1 MADIRILSNGVTLV
15 AERDPHS
22 LSAAYGVFIRAGS
35 CLEHPEQHGISHLIE
50 HMAFKA
56 TKGLSGQ
63 QIARAIDDLGGDL
76 NAYTSKEFT
85 VFYSRVLPHRGQAA
99 LRLLADLALQ
109 PRFDGQD
116 LSRERQVVVEEIRLL
131 EDAPDELV
139 HDLLEG
145 TVFRGHALSSPVL
158 GRVENVLAFEP
169 SDMLD
174 FYRAHYHGANT
185 VVSAAG
191 AIDTQQFFDQA
202 QLLFSAMP
210 PGQAVTPVAAPT
222 PSRGMEIR
230 ERSSGE
236 LHVTIGGQA
245 VPLSDPTVYAMQLLL
260 AIMGGGP
267 SSRLFQRLREE
278 AGISYSVYS
287 YDALYSVAGMF
298 GVYLDLAPESLRQAI
313 TMVGEV
319 LTSLRLRPADA
330 EELHRAKEQ
339 VSAGFILGL
348 ETTYNRM
355 ERNGASLLLLGRIPT
370 VEEVLA
376 KIREVSA
383 EQVQAVAELL
393 LKPERLSMAAVGPWP
408 EEVTVEDWT
417 FLS

>member
-15 AERDPHS
+15 AERDPNS
-22 LSAAYGVFIRAGS
+22 LSAAYGVFVRAGS

-50 HMAFKA
+50 HMVFKG
-56 TKGLSGQ
+56 TRGMSGQ
-63 QIARAIDDLGGDL
+63 EIARAIDDLGGDL
-76 NAYTSKEFT
+76 NAYSSKEFT
-85 VFYSRVLPHRGQAA
+85 LFYSRVLPHRGQAA

-109 PRFDGQD
+109 PRFDAAD
-116 LSRERQVVVEEIRLL
+116 LTRERQVVVEEIRLL

-158 GRVENVLAFEP
+158 GRIDNVLSFDA
-169 SDMLD
+169 SDLTD

-191 AIDTQQFFDQA
+191 AIDPKQFFEQA
-202 QLLFSAMP
+202 QMLFAAMP
-210 PGQAVTPVAAPT
+210 PGQAAAPVAAPS
-222 PSRGMEIR
+222 PSRGLEIR
-230 ERSSGE
+230 ERPSGE

-245 VPLSDPTVYAMQLLL
+245 VPLADPAVYAMQLLL

-267 SSRLFQRLREE
+267 SSRLFQKLREE
-278 AGISYSVYS
+278 SGISYSVYA

-319 LTSLRLRPADA
+319 LTSLRLRPADHD
-330 EELHRAKEQ
+330 ELHRAKEQ
-339 VSAGFILGL
+339 VAAGFILGL

-355 ERNGASLLLLGRIPT
+355 ERNGANLLLLGRIPT

-376 KIREVSA
+376 NIRGVSA
-383 EQVQAVAELL
+383 EQVQAAAELML
-393 LKPERLSMAAVGPWP
+393 RPERLSMAAVGPWP